1 MSPSPINFTEV
12 AATANR
18 IPMRSTNRS
27 LNVVKGSRVAQRQD
41 ALDMGVQLFNRLL
54 CGGMEASTLPGF
66 KLLQPDLERQISCRD
81 AGSLGVKSPPVV
93 ATAIPPTVVVAD
105 SPSPT
110 VGELPSVNNGM
121 VLSNPSVPAKA
132 ANVSTISAAEMLQ
145 KELEAAKAKA
155 SPTSAP
161 DTETKTDVSP
171 KSQTTSKPTKKN
183 TLASS
188 AKKVKAN
195 ANGQVQEVAESG

>member
-171 KSQTTSKPTKKN
+171 KSQTTSKPTKKKYV
-183 TLASS
+183 S
-188 AKKVKAN
+188 
-195 ANGQVQEVAESG
+195 QQR